1 MKRPLFFYFGNWFMR
16 TFWRV
21 WMRMDL
27 RGLENVPRTGGLIT
41 AMNHTAFLDPLF
53 ILSLCGRD
61 VVPMA
66 KIELLTTP
74 FIGAWTRWYGGYF
87 IRRGE
92 GDVGAFKMSLQILKR
107 GEAINIAI
115 EGHRSEAGTLLQGK
129 EGTVIIAQRSGAP
142 MLPVA
147 IWGSREF
154 KHNYK
159 RLKRTDVHIRIAE
172 PVIVALSAK
181 PSREELQEATDELML
196 IIAEMLPPEWR
207 GFYAGM
213 TRTQK
218 YLKPYRAAEARA
230 VSESKQ
236 KEVVRAM

>member
-1 MKRPLFFYFGNWFMR
+1 MR

-21 WMRMDL
+21 WMRVDI
-27 RGLENVPRTGGLIT
+27 RGLEFVPHTGGLII
-41 AMNHTAFLDPLF
+41 AMNHTSFLDPLLV
-53 ILSLCGRD
+53 LSLCGRD
-61 VVPMA
+61 VIPMA

-92 GDVGAFKMSLQILKR
+92 GDVGAFKISLQLLKR
-107 GEAINIAI
+107 GEAINIAV
-115 EGHRSEAGTLLQGK
+115 EGHRSEEGVLLQGK

-142 MLPVA
+142 ILPIA
-147 IWGSREF
+147 IWGSRDF

-181 PSREELQEATDELML
+181 PSREEIQEATDELML
-196 IIAEMLPPEWR
+196 LIAEMLPPEWR
-207 GFYAGM
+207 GYYANQSRRGN
-213 TRTQK
+213 
-218 YLKPYRAAEARA
+218 YFKPYRAAEASAA
-230 VSESKQ
+230 VEPK

>member
-1 MKRPLFFYFGNWFMR
+1 MKRSLFFYFGNWFMR

-27 RGLENVPRTGGLIT
+27 RGIENVPRTGGLIT
-41 AMNHTAFLDPLF
+41 AMNHPAFLDPLF

-74 FIGAWTRWYGGYF
+74 FIGTWTRWYGGYF

-107 GEAINIAI
+107 GDAINIAV

-142 MLPVA
+142 ILPIA

-172 PVIVALSAK
+172 PVVVSLSAK
-181 PSREELQEATDELML
+181 PSREEIQAATDELML

-207 GFYAGM
+207 GYYAGQ

-218 YLKPYRAAEARA
+218 YLKPYRAAKARA
-230 VSESKQ
+230 VSESNK